1 MMLILLTR
9 SVVFE
14 NIWKIKKVLTV
25 QGRLDTAT
33 GGMEGKLALKK
44 KVS

>member
-14 NIWKIKKVLTV
+14 NIWKIKRFLRFRGDSIL
-25 QGRLDTAT
+25 Q
-33 GGMEGKLALKK
+33 LAAWKGSLR
-44 KVS
+44 